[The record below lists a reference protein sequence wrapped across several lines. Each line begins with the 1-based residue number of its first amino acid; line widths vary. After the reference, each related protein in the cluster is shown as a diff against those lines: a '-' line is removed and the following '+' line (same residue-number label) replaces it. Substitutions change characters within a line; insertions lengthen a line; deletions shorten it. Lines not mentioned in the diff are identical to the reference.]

1 MKHVK
6 LFEDFLNEKG
16 LWDNVWAKR
25 KRGEKPAKPGQ
36 KGYPDE
42 KSWDAAKK
50 SDESVNEGRIVT
62 KRKYTENYPAKHVY
76 SKAHVRNK
84 VLELL
89 KAGKVTEED
98 FFSAISGAGA
108 PRKWIQRNSQY
119 FKVEEEGGKRLY
131 SLSGKGHVVANSL
144 QEIKES
150 VEVDDDSL
158 DTDDIYD
165 EHGIEENLII
175 DPLDITKDVFYVSIN
190 GKTYGYG
197 PKNGGNTED
206 LARSFKGM
214 LKYSAGRAL
223 AWLKKNSDLV
233 SGSTKVLA
241 ESLAP
246 GQETLQMTIVAA
258 ISDALESLGD
268 HIKSIGII
276 RPEYNS
282 FDVAVHYK
290 DGNYDEFSFHVEGGN
305 VILSDFTFSKMIAK
319 KGDSESVIAKNFKS
333 HFQQPINKLHES
345 KEEVLTAKDKEWV
358 KSLGNNK
365 VEYNDQHG
373 SGDHTLSAILSLMAG
388 GTLKWGGAADFGFDH
403 VDMYDEESGRT
414 VLPGAT
420 AGKYTFSQLL
430 NKAKTLVKK

>member
-6 LFEDFLNEKG
+6 LLEDYLDEKKG
-16 LWDNVWAKR
+16 LWDNVWAKI
-25 KRGEKPAKPGQ
+25 KRGEKPAKPGD

-42 KSWDAAKK
+42 DAWKAAQKN
-50 SDESVNEGRIVT
+50 DESVNEGKIVV
-62 KRKYTENYPAKHVY
+62 KRKYTENYPAKHTY

-108 PRKWIQRNSQY
+108 PRKWIQRNNQY
-119 FKVEEEGGKRLY
+119 FKVEEEDGQRFY
-131 SLSGKGHVVANSL
+131 SLSGKGSKIASSL

-150 VEVDDDSL
+150 VEVNDDSL

-165 EHGIEENLII
+165 EHGVEENLIV
-175 DPLDITKDVFYVSIN
+175 DPLDVTKDVFYVSIN

-197 PKNGGNTED
+197 PKGGSNTED
-206 LARSFKGM
+206 LAKSFKGM

-233 SGSTKVLA
+233 SGSTKAIA
-241 ESLAP
+241 ENLAP
-246 GQETLQMTIVAA
+246 GQEAIQMTIIAA

-268 HIKSIGII
+268 HIKTIQII
-276 RPEYNS
+276 RPDYNS

-290 DGNYDEFSFHVEGGN
+290 NGQYDEFSFHMEGGN

-333 HFQQPINKLHES
+333 HFQQPVSKQLHEAMVQVAGKS
-345 KEEVLTAKDKEWV
+345 KPSGAQVLATVIIDHMIEE
-358 KSLGNNK
+358 N
-365 VEYNDQHG
+365 Y
-373 SGDHTLSAILSLMAG
+373 
-388 GTLKWGGAADFGFDH
+388 LK
-403 VDMYDEESGRT
+403 
-414 VLPGAT
+414 PGADKIK
-420 AGKYTFSQLL
+420 ASLVEDLKKIIMDSTF
-430 NKAKTLVKK
+430 